1 MYTGL
6 VHLHNFLRWLILLL
20 LIVAIVR
27 HLTGMSGKKAF
38 TNGDRKVGTWL
49 MIAANIQFVLG
60 LIQWFIGDWGYKLV
74 QSAGGMGAVMK
85 NPAIRFWVV
94 EHPVGMI
101 IAVAL
106 ISIGRG
112 SAKKNIP
119 DADKHKR
126 AFWFF
131 LIALIVIIASVPW
144 PGRTGVAR
152 PLF

>member
-6 VHLHNFLRWLILLL
+6 VHLHNFLRWVILLL

-27 HLTGMSGKKAF
+27 HLAGMTGRKLF
-38 TNGDRKVGTWL
+38 TKGDRKVGTWL
-49 MIAANIQFVLG
+49 MIAANVQFVLG
-60 LIQWFIGDWGYKLV
+60 LVQWFIGDWGYKLIAG
-74 QSAGGMGAVMK
+74 AGGMGAVMK
-85 NPAIRFWVV
+85 NAATRFWVV

-112 SAKKNIP
+112 VAKKNIP
-119 DADKHKR
+119 DTNKHKR
-126 AFWFF
+126 AFWLF
-131 LIALIVIIASVPW
+131 LIALIVILASVPW
-144 PGRTGVAR
+144 PGRVGVGR